1 MYQLPLS
8 HLYCRNTRRKG
19 MQLRAGCLD
28 LVDGALVIN
37 KGICITRARQSVIQI
52 YFVAE
57 GKGKLTRLAVGL
69 GTLYVVRGSIAVWIL
84 YYLTRQYWIL
94 LM

>member
-1 MYQLPLS
+1 
-8 HLYCRNTRRKG
+8 
-19 MQLRAGCLD
+19 MQLHNGCLD

-37 KGICITRARQSVIQI
+37 KGVCIALAPQSVIQI

-84 YYLTRQYWIL
+84 YYLARHYWVL